1 MATLTQRSLFSWEIV
16 DRSPEIL
23 RLQRVLDVL
32 PDGELLDALVAE
44 RAGKRNDYPIV
55 AVWNSLIAGIVFGH
69 DSVASLIREL
79 RRNAE
84 LRLICGF
91 DPLGGEEV
99 VPNAWQYS
107 KFFKKLFAN
116 AELVD
121 AMFERLVERVRE
133 LLPDFGA
140 HLAIDG
146 KALPAYGRK
155 DADADWGKKT
165 YRGVKDDGTPYKKI
179 KSWFGYKLHLIV
191 DVDYELPIAYE
202 VTKASEADVN
212 RMMPMVESLADGHA
226 DLYERAESL
235 AADRGYDDG
244 EDKASLYDDHA
255 IVPVID
261 TRDCFTRTPQGAM
274 RPLDESRSDTI
285 YFGPTGEVCC
295 KVDPFAGESSGRY
308 APMRFM
314 GVEAERG
321 CLKFRCPAAA
331 DGVECKNRDACRASH
346 KVKHGSYGRVVRVP
360 FDRDRRLFFPAYRHS
375 RTFTD
380 AYKKRTAVERVNS
393 RVDRVYGFDRHYI
406 RGLEK
411 MRLRMGLSLIVML
424 ATAVAWIEAS
434 QPEKARSLLTA
445 A

>member
-1 MATLTQRSLFSWEIV
+1 MATLLQPSLFSWEIV

-155 DADADWGKKT
+155 DADADWGSKT
-165 YRGVKDDGTPYKKI
+165 YRGVKEDGTPYKKV
-179 KSWFGYKLHLIV
+179 KSWF
-191 DVDYELPIAYE
+191 DE
-202 VTKASEADVN
+202 VSRRLSPMQSCTSQNAISAKEVSAPSHAEDRPVQCKAGCRRCRLREPQRQVVG
-212 RMMPMVESLADGHA
+212 RMGRRQLLTIPPRARK
-226 DLYERAESL
+226 ER
-235 AADRGYDDG
+235 R
-244 EDKASLYDDHA
+244 
-255 IVPVID
+255 
-261 TRDCFTRTPQGAM
+261 R
-274 RPLDESRSDTI
+274 
-285 YFGPTGEVCC
+285 PTGTSVRFPGNGPENGECA
-295 KVDPFAGESSGRY
+295 DP
-308 APMRFM
+308 
-314 GVEAERG
+314 
-321 CLKFRCPAAA
+321 
-331 DGVECKNRDACRASH
+331 
-346 KVKHGSYGRVVRVP
+346 
-360 FDRDRRLFFPAYRHS
+360 
-375 RTFTD
+375 
-380 AYKKRTAVERVNS
+380 
-393 RVDRVYGFDRHYI
+393 
-406 RGLEK
+406 
-411 MRLRMGLSLIVML
+411 L
-424 ATAVAWIEAS
+424 A
-434 QPEKARSLLTA
+434 R
-445 A
+445 